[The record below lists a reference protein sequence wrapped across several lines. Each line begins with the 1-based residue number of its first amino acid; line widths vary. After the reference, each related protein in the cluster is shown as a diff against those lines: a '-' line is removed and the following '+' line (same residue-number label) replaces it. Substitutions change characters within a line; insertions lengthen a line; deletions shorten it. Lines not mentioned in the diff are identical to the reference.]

1 MLDLLQLPGEV
12 LPGGAGV
19 VGHHPRLDEQH
30 LPQLQQDLGLDARL
44 SRVKHLVLGMIG
56 FQLKP
61 IRTQCR

>member
-19 VGHHPRLDEQH
+19 VGHHSRLDEQH

-44 SRVKHLVLGMIG
+44 SRVKHLVLG
-56 FQLKP
+56 
-61 IRTQCR
+61 